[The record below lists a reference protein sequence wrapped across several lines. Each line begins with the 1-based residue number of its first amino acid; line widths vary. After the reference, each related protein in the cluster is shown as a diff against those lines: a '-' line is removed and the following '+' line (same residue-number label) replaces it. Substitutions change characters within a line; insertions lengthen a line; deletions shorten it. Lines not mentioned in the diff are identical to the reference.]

1 MTETGTKTVAFVLY
15 PGLTPLDLIGPLQV
29 LNRLGS
35 ADPCFQVT
43 VVGERVEPMSSDVPV
58 KLLPEKTFDQVPN
71 PYVVLVPGGGLGT
84 IRALGNQPIREYLVA
99 AAETAHTVASVCTG
113 ALILGAADLLQGRN
127 ATTHWAYA
135 RFLERLGAHYL
146 PQRWVQDGK
155 FICAAGVSAGIDM
168 ALYLTAKLVNQ
179 QLARASQLTIEYDPQ
194 PPFGAIDWRQV
205 DRDAQ
210 VPSITALI
218 RSELANHPDLVNR
231 LTGPPL
237 GRREHP

>member
-1 MTETGTKTVAFVLY
+1 MSDIGTRTVAFVLY

-29 LNRLGS
+29 LNRLPI
-35 ADPCFQVT
+35 ADPRFQVT
-43 VVGERVEPMSSDVPV
+43 VVGERTEPMSSDIPV

-71 PYVVLVPGGGLGT
+71 PYIVLVPGGGLGT
-84 IRALGNQPIREYLVA
+84 IRAMGNQALREYLVA

-135 RFLERLGAHYL
+135 RFLERLGARYL

-155 FICAAGVSAGIDM
+155 FICSAGVSAGIDM
-168 ALYLTAKLVNQ
+168 ALYLSAKLVNE
-179 QLARASQLTIEYDPQ
+179 QLAKASQLVIEYDPQ
-194 PPFGAIDWRQV
+194 PPFGGIDWGQV

-218 RSELANHPDLVNR
+218 RHELADHPNLVNQ
-231 LTGPPL
+231 LTGTPQ
-237 GRREHP
+237 HPG